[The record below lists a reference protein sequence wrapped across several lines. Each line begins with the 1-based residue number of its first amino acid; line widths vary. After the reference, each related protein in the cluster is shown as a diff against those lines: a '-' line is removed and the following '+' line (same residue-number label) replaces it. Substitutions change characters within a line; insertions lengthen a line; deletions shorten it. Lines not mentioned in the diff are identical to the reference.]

1 MKGRFLELVILSV
14 IACLGTTSC
23 FRNGSDEPGET
34 GETFVIAECPIDD
47 CIPEPPVQQVRKQAP
62 MGAGDAVIA
71 QSKPAR
77 PRVQSVQQKQEAAKR
92 LAAAQVPSSVAPA
105 PVVAQKPVPPAPAAD
120 GADRMASVSEPA
132 LAPDA
137 LRVVTTKI
145 TEESEKTISARGSK
159 KTEARLIQS
168 DESATTLSD
177 RVLYGEEVND
187 WDAAMGESLRSL
199 LMTWGER
206 AGWTIVWKMDR
217 DYVLE
222 AGVVFRGTFMDVTG
236 ALVRS
241 FARATPAPI
250 GTFYKGN
257 RVLVVSIVEDENAN

>member
-1 MKGRFLELVILSV
+1 MKGRFLSLTILSMA
-14 IACLGTTSC
+14 ACLGATSC
-23 FRNGSDEPGET
+23 VWSDSENQER
-34 GETFVIAECPIDD
+34 EMFVVAQCPVEDD
-47 CIPEPPVQQVRKQAP
+47 GCAPVVKKPKAQAP
-62 MGAGDAVIA
+62 AGAGDSVIA

-77 PRVQSVQQKQEAAKR
+77 PKAQSVQQKQYAAVQRQEAAK
-92 LAAAQVPSSVAPA
+92 SV
-105 PVVAQKPVPPAPAAD
+105 VSAQKSAKDAPSTLSESVRGTITTAEQDQSAD
-120 GADRMASVSEPA
+120 S
-132 LAPDA
+132 

-159 KTEARLIQS
+159 KTEARLMRSEQS
-168 DESATTLSD
+168 MMTLTEKV
-177 RVLYGEEVND
+177 RYGEEVND

-199 LMTWGER
+199 LMTWGEE

-217 DYVLE
+217 DYILE
-222 AGVVFRGTFMDVTG
+222 AGVVFRGTFMEVSG
-236 ALVRS
+236 SLIRS